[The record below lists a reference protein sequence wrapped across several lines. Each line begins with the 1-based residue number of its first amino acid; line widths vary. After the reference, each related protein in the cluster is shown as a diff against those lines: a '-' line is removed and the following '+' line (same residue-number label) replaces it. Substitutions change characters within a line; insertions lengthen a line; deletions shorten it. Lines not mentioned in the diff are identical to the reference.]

1 MFLGQWV
8 LYGDDNREG
17 IVFNLKG
24 TFEKLMNDAI
34 DQLNIRNNDR
44 IHRIEFVQ
52 IYLNF
57 II

>member
-1 MFLGQWV
+1 VFLGQWV